1 MDVEESKKAG
11 NPKTKKTENQ
21 KTEAPTV
28 EQSPRQ
34 RKLKKYNKI
43 KFPKL

>member
-1 MDVEESKKAG
+1 MEVEDSKKVE
-11 NPKTKKTENQ
+11 NPKTKKTESQ
-21 KTEAPTV
+21 KTEAPTA
-28 EQSPRQ
+28 EQTQQ

>member
-1 MDVEESKKAG
+1 MEVEKTKKEEA
-11 NPKTKKTENQ
+11 PKTKKMENQ
-21 KTEAPTV
+21 KTEAPTA
-28 EQSPRQ
+28 EQTQQQ

>member
-1 MDVEESKKAG
+1 MEVEKTKKAE
-11 NPKTKKTENQ
+11 NQKTENQ
-21 KTEAPTV
+21 KTEAPTA
-28 EQSPRQ
+28 EQTQQ

>member
-1 MDVEESKKAG
+1 MEVEDSKKVE
-11 NPKTKKTENQ
+11 NPKTKKTESQ
-21 KTEAPTV
+21 KTEAPTA
-28 EQSPRQ
+28 EQTQQQ